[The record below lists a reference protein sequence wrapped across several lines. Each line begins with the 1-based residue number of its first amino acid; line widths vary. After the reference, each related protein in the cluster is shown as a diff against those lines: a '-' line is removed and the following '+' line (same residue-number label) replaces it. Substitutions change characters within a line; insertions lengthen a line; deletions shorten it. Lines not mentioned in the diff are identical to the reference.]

1 MDEARMDPDPAPCR
15 VEVLSWE
22 DVRVVVMTGEF
33 DIDHLSGLREALDPL
48 APGVS
53 RYVLDVTGVTFTD
66 STALS
71 LMLQPALKPA
81 GDPGGRAAPA
91 PGPAPGTDRRRP
103 GVHHG
108 ALRGGGPGDGRP
120 AARGPGLS

>member
-66 STALS
+66 STTLS
-71 LMLQPALKPA
+71 LMLQPALSRPVILA
-81 GDPGGRAAPA
+81 GELPRHLARLLELTGADRVFTMAPSVEEARAMVVPPRGGR
-91 PGPAPGTDRRRP
+91 D
-103 GVHHG
+103 
-108 ALRGGGPGDGRP
+108 
-120 AARGPGLS
+120 